1 MQWTSESIVIRQQP
15 FNDEKSL
22 CWIFSAVNGL
32 YKGLLSL
39 NKKTRIQI
47 QVGSI
52 ITATWKARLP
62 EHLGNYYC
70 ELLRPLSMSIINDRL
85 KLFSVISICDILC
98 LCLPEKTPE
107 EKIYENL
114 FNYLLSLKENKDW
127 VIDYLKLEL
136 LILQEIGYGL
146 SLDSCAVTGSKEDLY
161 YVSPKTGMV
170 ASRKAG
176 EAYHDKLLK
185 LPQFLIN
192 NEPIKDGDLKAGF
205 ELIGHFIYQGICKP
219 RTIILPL
226 SRKRFSES
234 LSNNS

>member
-1 MQWTSESIVIRQQP
+1 MQWTSESIVIKQQP

-22 CWIFSAVNGL
+22 CWVFSAVNGL
-32 YKGLLSL
+32 HKGLLSI
-39 NKKTRIQI
+39 NKKSRIQI

-70 ELLRPLSMSIINDRL
+70 ELLRPLSMSIINDKL
-85 KLFSVISICDILC
+85 KLSSVISICDILC

-107 EKIYENL
+107 EKLYDSLIG
-114 FNYLLSLKENKDW
+114 YLLSLKENKDW

-146 SLDSCAVTGSKEDLY
+146 SLDRCVVTGSKEDLH
-161 YVSPKTGMV
+161 YVSPKTGMA
-170 ASRKAG
+170 ASKQAG
-176 EAYHDKLLK
+176 EAYHDKLLL

-192 NEPIKDGDLKAGF
+192 DQSVKEGDLKAGF
-205 ELIGHFIYQGICKP
+205 ELIEHFIYQRICKP
-219 RTIILPL
+219 QSVKFPL
-226 SRKRFSES
+226 SRKRFFDLIS
-234 LSNNS
+234 SNS